1 MDQQEFDKLMASL
14 PAAPSQPQQ
23 VQPEVGAA
31 PVEEPAQGS
40 LYANPEVMQKA
51 RAASEGVQKKD
62 PVLPVEGSLGPAGTP
77 APLEAAMT
85 GGLKAV
91 FETKDFLFGEPVEGD
106 KSAVRSAIEARDK
119 KLDDS
124 SLLSGFSSGVGQ
136 FAVAMI
142 GLGKVSKVAQ
152 SLPWFGKGL
161 TAAREVAPVV
171 TGTVKAALAG
181 AIAFDPHE
189 ERLSNLVQE
198 TPLANPVNAWLAAD
212 PNDSAAE
219 GRIKAALESIGL
231 DAALVGTFMASTKM
245 WKWMR
250 LGDSQK
256 AAEEV
261 TKFEAEKAA
270 ATAPQ
275 PEEVPLEA
283 TPSASLDPA
292 GAGGGGD
299 VAPSVA
305 PELGAERAAPQAKPE
320 GVADGEQAAATRGGD
335 SGQQPT
341 GIPSGDDPM
350 VAPAGA
356 PRAAAQIVPNT
367 SAAKAADDVVTG
379 PNQPR
384 IRLSDENTEEVLKGL
399 EADADA
405 IDKFGGWYQ
414 AIEGGHTF
422 GRGEGVPYEKL
433 NMPSDVDDFMARVV
447 DVAEERLDK
456 LKGGA
461 VVSDEKLSKV
471 AHQMAQLYNAD
482 PAQVI
487 GMVQQAG
494 KEAST
499 MVAKME
505 AGYLVANR
513 MFQDTYALAA
523 RIKMGDFAEFG
534 GRDGALM
541 ELKKRMS
548 LAASVYGAARSM
560 TAASGRSMRRMRM
573 EFKVDPKAVE
583 GLNSMNANQLTEV
596 LLATGGNAKNMAKV
610 VNPSW
615 WSKGMDFAMFLRIN
629 GLVSGWTTQ
638 VVNLVTNSY
647 MVGARPMERILGS
660 AGGAM
665 RGNVQSQRIMRES
678 LKQYTYL
685 GTAFVDGFKFA
696 RQAFLQNDSVIAP
709 HRTELYRGNQS
720 LELATG
726 GWKPWTNPGNI
737 LNNALKVAMLPVG
750 LPTRVL
756 GTADEMVKQTVY
768 RSKVLANAHVQAM
781 DEAMEAG
788 MSGKALK
795 DYVRTSVKS
804 KLDAAF
810 DDMGRGTDPV
820 ALREAH
826 IATFQQELNPNTIG
840 KWIQTGVNAHPGL
853 RLMLP
858 FVKTPTNVIR
868 YGWKMTPI
876 LNVAQSEYREMLRG
890 AMGAEAKAQATGQMM
905 MGGLFMGTAAFMVS
919 QGTITGGG
927 PRDYKAKQSLLATGW
942 REYSVVVENEDG
954 SKTYLP
960 WGRYDPV
967 AVPMG
972 IIADLMDAYE
982 ALGGE
987 ETPEFSAAVGGLL
1000 VAMSKQFTSKT
1011 YLLGVSQ
1018 MLDAMMD
1025 PDSKATGYAGGT
1037 AASFIPYSSL
1047 LRQSNP
1053 DPYLRE
1059 ARDITDKL
1067 LATVPG
1073 LSETLPARHDAW
1085 GDPIRARKGLWSS
1098 DEDQLV
1104 DREMQ
1109 RLLVETG
1116 TAISAPQPDHD
1127 GVDLRE
1133 ITLSDGTNAY
1143 EQYQKWAGHPPKGPA
1158 LKTLIAK
1165 RMASQTYQLAPDG
1178 AMDVKGTKLWLLH
1191 PIVNSYRTRAMK
1203 LLKSDPVIRD
1213 AFRAADLKARAQWK
1227 ANRQEAGA
1235 DTPMKKLGSSFGVD
1249 LNNL

>member
-1 MDQQEFDKLMASL
+1 MDQQEFEALMKRADERIRQSQQQA
-14 PAAPSQPQQ
+14 PAQAPVQQEQAPQQ
-23 VQPEVGAA
+23 E
-31 PVEEPAQGS
+31 PVSTSFAD
-40 LYANPEVMQKA
+40 NP
-51 RAASEGVQKKD
+51 GVQAGVRALSEATRKD
-62 PVLPVEGSLGPAGTP
+62 PFAQQEGSLAPAGTP
-77 APLEAAMT
+77 AVMEAGMT
-85 GGLKAV
+85 GALKSV
-91 FETKDFLFGEPVEGD
+91 FETKDFLFGEPVEGE
-106 KSAVRSAIEARDK
+106 KSNFRSAIEARDK
-119 KLDDS
+119 QLDES
-124 SLLSGFSSGVGQ
+124 SMLSGFSSGVGQ
-136 FAVAMI
+136 FALAMV
-142 GLGKVSKVAQ
+142 GLGKATKVAQ

-161 TAAREVAPVV
+161 TAAREAFPVAA
-171 TGTVKAALAG
+171 GTAKAALAG

-189 ERLSNLVQE
+189 ERLSNLIQN
-198 TPLANPVNAWLAAD
+198 TPMANPVNAWLAAD
-212 PNDSAAE
+212 PSDSAAE

-231 DAALVGTFMASTKM
+231 DAAILGTFVSSTKA
-245 WKWMR
+245 WKWLRM
-250 LGDSQK
+250 GDAEK
-256 AAEEV
+256 AGQEI
-261 TKFEAEKAA
+261 TQFEAEKAA
-270 ATAPQ
+270 AMERQALEDAEELAPQ
-275 PEEVPLEA
+275 PGTEA
-283 TPSASLDPA
+283 PTGPMVVDESVALAEAQSLSTGSPES
-292 GAGGGGD
+292 AGGIPDGPSRVEHDAAMAEAVGG
-299 VAPSVA
+299 P
-305 PELGAERAAPQAKPE
+305 
-320 GVADGEQAAATRGGD
+320 
-335 SGQQPT
+335 
-341 GIPSGDDPM
+341 
-350 VAPAGA
+350 
-356 PRAAAQIVPNT
+356 QIVAST
-367 SAAKAADDVVTG
+367 TDAKAADAVVTG
-379 PNQPR
+379 PAQPR

-405 IDKFGGWYQ
+405 ISQHGGWYE
-414 AIEGGHTF
+414 AIEGGHVF
-422 GRGEGVPYEKL
+422 GRGEGVPYAKL

-447 DVAEERLDK
+447 DVAEERLDR

-461 VVSDEKLSKV
+461 VVTDEKLSKV

-494 KEAST
+494 KEASS

-505 AGYLVANR
+505 AGYLVSNR

-523 RIKMGDFAEFG
+523 RIKLGDYSAFG
-534 GRDGALM
+534 SREAAQM

-548 LAASVYGAARSM
+548 LAASVYGASRSM

-583 GLNSMNANQLTEV
+583 GLNSMNADQLTDV
-596 LLATGGNAKNMAKV
+596 LLATGGNPKNMAKV
-610 VNPSW
+610 VNPGW
-615 WSKGMDFAMFLRIN
+615 WSKSVDFAMFLRIN

-647 MVGARPMERILGS
+647 MVGARPLERMLGS

-665 RGNVQSQRIMRES
+665 RGDVVAQRIMRES
-678 LKQYTYL
+678 TKQYTYL
-685 GTAFVDGFKFA
+685 GAAFVDGFKFA

-709 HRTELYRGNQS
+709 HRTELYAGNQA
-720 LELATG
+720 LGAATG

-756 GTADEMVKQTVY
+756 GTTDEMVKQVVY
-768 RSKVLANAHVQAM
+768 RSKVMANAHVQAM
-781 DEAMEAG
+781 DEAAEAG
-788 MSGKALK
+788 LSGKALK
-795 DYVRTSVKS
+795 DYVRAAVKS
-804 KLDAAF
+804 KLDVAF
-810 DDMGRGTDPV
+810 DDMGRGTDAV

-826 IATFQQELNPNTIG
+826 IATFQQELNPNTLG

-876 LNVAQSEYREMLRG
+876 LNVAQTEYRDMLRG

-905 MGGLFMGTAAFMVS
+905 MGGLFMGSAAFMVS

-927 PRDYKAKQSLLATGW
+927 PRDYKAKQALLATGW
-942 REYSVVVENEDG
+942 REYSVVSVNEDG

-982 ALGGE
+982 ALNGE

-1000 VAMSKQFTSKT
+1000 IAMSKQFTSKT

-1018 MLDAMMD
+1018 MMDAMMD
-1025 PDSKATGYAGGT
+1025 PESKATGYAGGT

-1073 LSETLPARHDAW
+1073 LSETVPARHDAW

-1098 DEDQLV
+1098 DEDQIV

-1116 TAISAPQPDHD
+1116 TAISAPQPNHD

-1133 ITLSDGTNAY
+1133 ITLSDGANAY

-1165 RMASQTYQLAPDG
+1165 RMASETYQLAPDG

-1203 LLKSDPVIRD
+1203 LLKRDPVIRD

-1227 ANRQEAGA
+1227 ANRQAAGA
-1235 DTPMKKLGSSFGVD
+1235 DTPMKKLGTSFGVD
-1249 LNNL
+1249 LNSL